1 MAISS
6 AKIKQYLKE
15 VDFNY
20 DERDANTIVTGFSDD
35 ANNKVVIVISL
46 MEDGEYLQMR
56 TIKHLDDLVAEA
68 EPERR
73 AELLKWM
80 LNKNYTTKNGA
91 WEYDPDDHDHHLSI
105 GHVIEDGD
113 LTLKQFMRMLG
124 VMTQSASLIPEMKQV
139 LGIKDAAID
148 PVELK
153 RQELLAQLRALEE
166 GRGI

>member
-1 MAISS
+1 MAIST

-20 DERDANTIVTGFSDD
+20 DERDADTIVTGFSDD
-35 ANNKVVIVISL
+35 EGNKVVIVIRL

-68 EPERR
+68 DAEQR

-80 LNKNYTTKNGA
+80 LNKNYTTKTGA

-105 GHVIEDGD
+105 GHIIEDGD
-113 LTLKQFMRMLG
+113 LTYKQFLRMLG
-124 VMTQSASLIPEMKQV
+124 VMTKSASLIPEMKQV
-139 LGIKDAAID
+139 LGINDAAID
-148 PVELK
+148 PVEQK

-166 GRGI
+166 GTGI